1 VNRRSLDA
9 TAAIAACAVA
19 LMHAAVAAQN
29 NWLPHLKALPGHVIT
44 PPKTPEGWPDL
55 QGKWRVSNRIGGPQH
70 SIEHGIDPQS
80 SVIHDWNR
88 KAREASVVIDPPN
101 GLIPYNETAMP
112 RRNEY
117 LKWVYTPIE
126 RQHIDPEARCLLGGV
141 PRATLQGAEIRYAPP
156 FVVFAN
162 LGRTSD
168 MGGYTR
174 VIPMD
179 GRPFPNDTLK
189 LTKGVSRGHWEG
201 HTLVVETRNQND
213 KTWFDSHGS
222 FHSDQIKVIER
233 ITMVDADTM
242 YYRATIVDPGVF
254 TQPWTLATTW
264 NRAKNESDRQ
274 WEEGC
279 WEGERDVEHM
289 LEAGRRAYAA
299 GHRGIHE
306 HKDPDKG
313 EQFAPAVKNRPALS
327 TVEGP
332 ARKK

>member
-1 VNRRSLDA
+1 
-9 TAAIAACAVA
+9 
-19 LMHAAVAAQN
+19 MAQN
-29 NWLPHLKALPGHVIT
+29 NWAPQLKALPEHVIT
-44 PPKTPEGWPDL
+44 PSKTPEGWPDL
-55 QGKWRVSNRIGGPQH
+55 QGKWRIYNRIGGPQH
-70 SIEHGIDPQS
+70 SVEYGIDPQS
-80 SVIHDWNR
+80 SVIHGWNR

-101 GLIPYNETAMP
+101 GLIPYNEKAMA
-112 RRNEY
+112 RRDEY
-117 LKWVYTPIE
+117 LRWMYTPIA
-126 RQHIDPEARCLLGGV
+126 RRHVDPEARCLLGGV

-156 FVVFAN
+156 FVVFVN

-174 VIPMD
+174 IIPMD
-179 GRPFPNDTLK
+179 GRPFPNEALE
-189 LTKGVSRGHWEG
+189 LTKGISRGRWDG
-201 HTLVVETRNQND
+201 TTLVVETRNQND

-222 FHSDQIKVIER
+222 FHSDRIKVIER

-242 YYRATIVDPGVF
+242 YYQATIVDPDVF

-264 NRAKNESDRQ
+264 NRAKNESERQ

-289 LEAGRRAYAA
+289 LEAGRRSYAA

-313 EQFAPAVKNRPALS
+313 DQFAPAVRDRP
-327 TVEGP
+327 G
-332 ARKK
+332 RDD